1 MARLK
6 PAPISEHSREHFL
19 ALAHRIQSMDR
30 LFSKLSED
38 LSFAFEAGMLVEQL
52 RQTDTTRK
60 LAAWAAIIAIPTAVA
75 GVYGM
80 NFENMP
86 ELKWEYGYYLVLGL
100 MASAC
105 GTLYALFRRAKWL

>member
-1 MARLK
+1 LARVKLT
-6 PAPISEHSREHFL
+6 PVSEHAREHFL

-30 LFSKLSED
+30 LFSNLSED
-38 LSFAFEAGMLVEQL
+38 LSFAFEAGMLIEQS

-60 LAAWAAIIAIPTAVA
+60 LSAWAAIIAIPTAVA
-75 GVYGM
+75 GIYGM

-86 ELKWEYGYYLVLGL
+86 ELKWEYGYYGILGL

-105 GTLYALFRRAKWL
+105 ATLYALFRRAKWL